1 MQNLKRIL
9 FVLSYDEKMFLV
21 KILFFLILSL
31 FLEMLSFAII
41 IPVFDIIFLNNGT
54 NYFFSNYINFFN
66 SNEKFF
72 KIIVLLFVI
81 IIFFFKN
88 IYLIT
93 VNFFTVRFFNKFNN
107 RISNDLFNMYLKQNY
122 SYFSYNKSEYLLR
135 RLTTDCAGTKFYLNC
150 ILNLIIEFFFIFGLS
165 MVLLWF
171 HYKIFIFCFS
181 IFLVVS
187 TFYILVIKT
196 RIKSWSYEHQ
206 DNVGLLQKLIIEGVA
221 GIKDIIIFNL
231 KKLFLKQFASYS
243 AKSHMSYF
251 KIDFVNNIQRL
262 WMEVVAIVVI
272 IFPLIL
278 FLLFEKPVDNL
289 IPIFALFSIALF
301 RIIPSVNR
309 LLINFQQV
317 KFYKPS
323 FETTY
328 EQFSEFHNDYIQQ
341 KNNYNLFFKSYIEFK
356 NLSYRHNKGSKDIL
370 HDVNIK
376 ILKNSSVAILGEN
389 GSGKST
395 FLDLISGLIKPTAG
409 TVSIDSKYN
418 IFDNKISWLNKLSY
432 VQQDIF
438 LLNSSIKNNIT
449 LQEDADVILDK
460 KFDEISRVLQLDN
473 VFKDFPEKL
482 YTKIS
487 KTSINLSGGQKQLI
501 SIARALYKDSEVIL
515 LDEPNSALDSNNL
528 ALFKDL
534 ILSLKGKKT
543 IVMIIHDINKFDKCF
558 DSVYQIDGGSINIV

>member
-1 MQNLKRIL
+1 
-9 FVLSYDEKMFLV
+9 
-21 KILFFLILSL
+21 
-31 FLEMLSFAII
+31 
-41 IPVFDIIFLNNGT
+41 
-54 NYFFSNYINFFN
+54 
-66 SNEKFF
+66 
-72 KIIVLLFVI
+72 
-81 IIFFFKN
+81 
-88 IYLIT
+88 
-93 VNFFTVRFFNKFNN
+93 
-107 RISNDLFNMYLKQNY
+107 
-122 SYFSYNKSEYLLR
+122 
-135 RLTTDCAGTKFYLNC
+135 
-150 ILNLIIEFFFIFGLS
+150 
-165 MVLLWF
+165 
-171 HYKIFIFCFS
+171 
-181 IFLVVS
+181 
-187 TFYILVIKT
+187 
-196 RIKSWSYEHQ
+196 
-206 DNVGLLQKLIIEGVA
+206 
-221 GIKDIIIFNL
+221 
-231 KKLFLKQFASYS
+231 
-243 AKSHMSYF
+243 
-251 KIDFVNNIQRL
+251 
-262 WMEVVAIVVI
+262 
-272 IFPLIL
+272 
-278 FLLFEKPVDNL
+278 
-289 IPIFALFSIALF
+289 
-301 RIIPSVNR
+301 
-309 LLINFQQV
+309 V
-317 KFYKPS
+317 KFCKPS